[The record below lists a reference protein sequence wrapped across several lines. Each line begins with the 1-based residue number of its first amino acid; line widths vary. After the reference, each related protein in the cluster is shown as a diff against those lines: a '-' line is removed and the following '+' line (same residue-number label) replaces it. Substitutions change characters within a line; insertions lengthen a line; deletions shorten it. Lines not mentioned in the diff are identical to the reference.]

1 MANPRALL
9 NEFETKARHAVSI
22 QHLGSTGP
30 PHAPTFRCKVGSHTR
45 AHAYTHTRTHT
56 YLRSHTRSQTHPL
69 TYSLTHTHAHAL
81 PHTTFVHMN
90 LLPKVTVGALAS
102 AECEGNSKKK
112 AEQAACRSIVQTFLE
127 WGYLNEGGCARL
139 PASSSFLFFS
149 AHSKIDYPPL
159 NHPLLN
165 HIHTFTHSHTHTLT
179 HSHIHT
185 FTHSHNFL
193 STEFEITSLVPAPG
207 FVQVCLIFFI
217 GDV

>member
-90 LLPKVTVGALAS
+90 LLPKVTVGALVS

-139 PASSSFLFFS
+139 PVSSSFFFFLLT
-149 AHSKIDYPPL
+149 AKLITHHSTTHYST
-159 NHPLLN
+159 
-165 HIHTFTHSHTHTLT
+165 TFTHSHTHTLT
-179 HSHIHT
+179 HSHTHT
-185 FTHSHNFL
+185 FTHSHIHTIFYPQNLKSRPWFQRQD
-193 STEFEITSLVPAPG
+193 SCR
-207 FVQVCLIFFI
+207 FV
-217 GDV
+217 